1 MYDSSIIRFNIYLSV
16 ERPRTPVSLDRLILG
31 FLDEAP
37 RSGYDLKVR
46 CFDAYSPAFWSA
58 DQAQIYRTLDR
69 LSASGLV
76 TSTPETSPGR
86 PDRHVFSLTHAGR
99 DELHSWID
107 SDDPLAPVR
116 EPSLAK
122 LALAGGA
129 SDDRLAAALESYRS
143 RIVGRLDDL
152 AQQHREL
159 EREGSTRDAML
170 RTLVLEQAMERDR
183 CALAWA
189 ERFQSVIVNGE
200 LPPPVSTRPP
210 LEKRSI

>member
-1 MYDSSIIRFNIYLSV
+1 M
-16 ERPRTPVSLDRLILG
+16 ERPCAPVSLDRLILG

-86 PDRHVFSLTHAGR
+86 PDRHVFSLTRAGH
-99 DELHSWID
+99 DELGSWID

-143 RIVGRLDDL
+143 HIAERLDTL
-152 AQQHREL
+152 EQQHREL
-159 EREGSTRDAML
+159 AHDATTRDTVL

-183 CALAWA
+183 SALAWA
-189 ERFQSVIVNGE
+189 ERFESVITSGE
-200 LPPPVSTRPP
+200 LPPPVSVRPP
-210 LEKRSI
+210 PGKRSV

>member
-1 MYDSSIIRFNIYLSV
+1 M
-16 ERPRTPVSLDRLILG
+16 ERPCAPVSLDRLILG

-76 TSTPETSPGR
+76 TSTPEASPGR
-86 PDRHVFSLTHAGR
+86 PDRHVFSLTGEGR
-99 DELHSWID
+99 AELESWID

-116 EPSLAK
+116 ESSLAK

-143 RIVGRLDDL
+143 RVAERLDDL
-152 AQQHREL
+152 AYQHSEL
-159 EREGSTRDAML
+159 AREGSTRDTVL
-170 RTLVLEQAMERDR
+170 RSLVIEQAMERDR
-183 CALAWA
+183 SALVWA
-189 ERFQSVIVNGE
+189 ERFESVIADGK
-200 LPPPVSTRPP
+200 LPPLVSTRPP
-210 LEKRSI
+210 LGKRSM